1 MVDNRTVPSVTT
13 NPSNMTVELHDRVTL
28 SCSATGNP
36 TPSIRWYK
44 DGKAIVGP
52 KAIGNVF
59 VIPEATPNERG
70 FYQCEAFSSFGK
82 SSRSTEAKVV
92 ILGWCRSTAVQCR
105 IVASVYLCEYMLVQ
119 SWLGS

>member
-1 MVDNRTVPSVTT
+1 MA
-13 NPSNMTVELHDRVTL
+13 VELHDRVTL
-28 SCSATGNP
+28 NCSATGNP

-52 KAIGNVF
+52 RAIGNVF
-59 VIPEATPNERG
+59 VISEATPNERG

-92 ILGWCRSTAVQCR
+92 ILGWFRSMVVHCKIAASACILVS
-105 IVASVYLCEYMLVQ
+105 IHVSAEVAA
-119 SWLGS
+119 

>member
-1 MVDNRTVPSVTT
+1 MA
-13 NPSNMTVELHDRVTL
+13 VELHDRVTL
-28 SCSATGNP
+28 NCSATGNP

-52 KAIGNVF
+52 RAIGNVF
-59 VIPEATPNERG
+59 VISEATPNERG

-92 ILGWCRSTAVQCR
+92 ILGRCRSMVVHCR
-105 IVASVYLCEYMLVQ
+105 IAASVYLFQYMSVQ
-119 SWLGS
+119 RWLRSKCDELLPQLHSCVRS